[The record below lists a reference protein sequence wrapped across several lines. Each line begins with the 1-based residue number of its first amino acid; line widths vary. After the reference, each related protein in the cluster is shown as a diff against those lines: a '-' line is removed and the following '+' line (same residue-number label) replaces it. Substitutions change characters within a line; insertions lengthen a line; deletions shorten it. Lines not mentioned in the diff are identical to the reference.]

1 MFKITW
7 KPLRP
12 TTSAQITSIT
22 MYPLTNTFKITSWMT
37 IEKSKYEEDNLM
49 SCRGKGWMCTEQMI
63 VGTWITHAT
72 PKSWIRPPIAI
83 IMDSS
88 KITL

>member
-1 MFKITW
+1 M
-7 KPLRP
+7 RP

-49 SCRGKGWMCTEQMI
+49 SCRGKG
-63 VGTWITHAT
+63 
-72 PKSWIRPPIAI
+72 
-83 IMDSS
+83 
-88 KITL
+88 